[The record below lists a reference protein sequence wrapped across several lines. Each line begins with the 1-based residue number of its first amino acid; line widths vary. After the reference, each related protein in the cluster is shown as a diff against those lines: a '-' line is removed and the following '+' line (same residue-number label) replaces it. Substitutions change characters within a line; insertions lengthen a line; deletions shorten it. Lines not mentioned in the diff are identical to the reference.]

1 MKFER
6 RNGIIVKLSL
16 ANDFGQFFH
25 QKVQGI
31 VSSLGGDGNLA
42 DSSSPC
48 NYSFNGFDVVS
59 EATVQR
65 TIKESPSKSCR
76 LDPIPTT
83 LLKDSIDEVVPA
95 ALFTRKK
102 EVFSRLDDLE
112 KVWKYAYT
120 KLSTMGTDD
129 YVQVTCL
136 LEEVEKVDELQVAM
150 GVAKDDSYFGTFYKK
165 LKEVTKLKD
174 GRVSRLTALV
184 TIKQYWQYVNDTVV
198 HKKEV
203 LATLMNLSEKDEKDM
218 NSSKDKGN
226 NFVKGKRYRNAH
238 DMYTKALAIG
248 VFNHILYSNRCQTAL
263 HMEDF
268 WDALV
273 DARRAITI
281 KPDWQEG
288 HYHYAQAFFELK
300 NIDRAL
306 HENKRGQELCDDG
319 GSQTGDLQRQATM
332 FNDKKKRLVSLN
344 SKKEEVRESE
354 TDSDSDSDRK
364 GKSRKPSKLPDINQD
379 LQKSKEDFNKK
390 KAEEAKKKKEEEVRK
405 EKEVAD
411 RKRRE
416 AEERERKRQEEQE
429 IRRRQ
434 RIMHDVEASNKSSE
448 EDEKRKAERNKRKAE
463 KAERKR
469 KEAEKQAQERVK
481 RDEKEKHAKEKEKQ
495 AKREAEIARQQ
506 KEQMRRENERLTKER
521 NAIEKCL
528 ADGSLAL
535 VSGQSR
541 QAITQYDRAAEL
553 LKATKKE
560 HYGMHEADYLV
571 FLYAQATAYLKS
583 GIPLEINEALSRF
596 ESITKDFPNMR
607 NGLPFYGLATALFK
621 LNRFTEALDPI
632 EKSLF
637 ITTRFDQTI
646 HTWPGTSTNIE
657 ETEEGKLEAAL
668 KELQRWCKNPPSADA
683 TCRYME
689 CTSKREMYFSDL
701 DFKGYIKVQC
711 SERCY
716 IDYHINCWKAIKN
729 ESNILGEKE
738 ALKTKCS
745 TPDCLGTLSYI
756 KVIEGNGIIK
766 TEFKVEKPP
775 KPAKDEA
782 KKKSAPKPT
791 KDQKKGKKFRK
802 YHQSDSYM
810 YKAEKGQGDAEG
822 QPGHGQTAEGAHAE
836 KEDSSSKSAHRAT
849 KPRTGSDAGIA
860 AATDST
866 QNDTSRVQGAEG
878 EAEIKP
884 EATYVLKRDEFD
896 DVEQKKTNK
905 AQPKK
910 SRKPVTL
917 HEEASNIVQF
927 DFGPTT
933 RHLYGADDAEEL
945 QERKNRWHSTLT
957 VSEDRPFAIP
967 EYLQDA
973 ARKMDASFQKEG
985 FIIVPETDE
994 EKSQKTVLFLHFN
1007 DIFSSNGPL
1016 YLQDPII
1023 TRYMEHLTFE
1033 HQELILKRGGLKP
1046 FLLESEDMVVIGDYA
1061 SMKGD
1066 AQKCR
1071 ELAIRNGYQERELS
1085 GDVAGYSLNPNSVP
1099 FIPGLGGYNPTLSVG
1114 LDQFD
1119 AMTKRGPVS
1128 GLDSFDGD
1136 EDSDEEDDNE
1146 IKTEESEG
1154 TKNES
1159 DNDDTTTSSD
1169 DEDDDE
1175 NDDSD
1180 DDNDEAE
1187 DSFHDAS
1194 SEMHASNYEGIEPE
1208 LYQSILEDKVSVPSN
1223 CKVDGIDDED
1233 YHWED
1238 HYSSKELTME
1248 EVDDDVVVHGETD
1261 KNGEQSHV
1269 QRGGEGT
1276 KGNTGASN
1284 NIESKDT
1291 VDSAEGRERQESVTK
1306 LPVPSEMDRSD
1317 FELIRDGISGC
1328 QSEHESSIQSDGPR
1342 SVVQESAS
1350 ITENPGKLMVVNGVA
1365 SICFPSLVGAPTEQP
1380 YAESNEMTSE
1390 LNKGTV
1396 NQSVRPDKADSD
1408 DGTSVDGVLNPRPDD
1423 EVVGASNT
1431 KKFEQPISKPVA
1443 TPVSNSTHVVNT
1455 ETTMPK
1461 VNRQE
1466 SGKETQELQRTPL
1479 SESDYEK
1486 MFEKRMQQW
1495 KDQQPAVHEQR
1506 TFGTNTDDYV
1516 NQQMESLQRA
1526 LEQAENN
1533 KKISEARMIEYQ
1545 QAFTRRANEKIRS
1558 LQEKYQKD
1566 LDLREKKA
1574 KEEKQLLFNSLHQ
1587 VEAEYLKQNKR
1598 LNVLEEYEE
1607 SRERTKQ
1614 TLANLNEK
1622 NKKLVLALANEN
1634 DRLWRVLEQAENNK
1648 KISKAR
1654 MIEYQQTFTR
1664 RANEK
1669 IRSLQEKY
1677 QNSVKDKEKTNK
1689 MLEKQSKKLTTEKQ
1703 ELHDNVSKLQFE
1715 MALLNEDR
1723 LTADSRRTQME
1734 KDMEESQKVFK
1745 ELKGGWDALELRLK
1759 ARDEEAVKSL
1769 GRACKAEIQFL
1780 HLFMAKELKPL
1791 EEACKEANSHIQTIA
1806 NILQNNPMM
1815 EEHVRAIRSM
1825 WQDCLATNQR
1835 AASKAQN
1842 EFQKQVNAI
1851 QNGATLDS
1859 MKPVEVPAPYKPEG
1873 LVKGASG
1880 SPTSQPALT
1889 LPSSMAHEPGMAAPA
1904 PGSWTMSAPRMK
1916 PVDQDGIIAAPTAEG
1931 VPLNGAGV
1939 VENQPA
1945 SHTNPEAQRKTLA
1958 MAQSEA
1964 MAEAQAQAQAQE
1976 QEQAQAQALAHA
1988 QAQAQAKAKA
1998 QQIQQAQAMSRAQTP
2013 PVVSQGEAT
2022 TQQAAMSGNQQS
2034 NAIPPNMQHAQHQMR
2049 MSQQQGAAARHQ
2061 HQVQQ
2066 QQQMLARQQYM
2077 EQQVARPKNSFER
2090 IMLRLHGFFP
2100 NYNKVQLTGFLKEV
2114 RTSNNGSLSG
2124 LSVEEIVRRV
2134 KDLVHQ
2140 RQRETAGN
2148 ASQRMQNKGF
2158 SNHQGMSGGRPT
2170 APPATFNTQPKRSS
2184 YYNAPTPPQ
2193 PAWSTVGHIQGLNL
2207 HKELVDGEA
2216 EEEDPCVICHDE
2228 MSGDNTL
2235 EIECGHIF
2243 HIHCLHEW
2251 LKQQQTCPTCRN
2263 FTILKDDYPSLHK

>member
-1 MKFER
+1 MVFLYYYCYNPLINLFIFFLQPHLDKNPGVYLNADQPPCLKFM
-6 RNGIIVKLSL
+6 
-16 ANDFGQFFH
+16 
-25 QKVQGI
+25 
-31 VSSLGGDGNLA
+31 
-42 DSSSPC
+42 
-48 NYSFNGFDVVS
+48 VS
-59 EATVQR
+59 EADIRRQEERVKEVRDRLQR
-65 TIKESPSKSCR
+65 VMKGDPEAIQALKDDEEKKEKEKQEEKERERKKKEKEISIYSHPDVKPKLKSCKCGR
-76 LDPIPTT
+76 YHATCEA
-83 LLKDSIDEVVPA
+83 KEVVEIWNKHLRDGRKMHETNMRIV
-95 ALFTRKK
+95 LFAPLLYNRSTLAPKWQQWMRKLDLIIDDMAPLERKK
-102 EVFSRLDDLE
+102 EVFFRLDELDKVLE
-112 KVWKYAYT
+112 YIHT
-120 KLSTMGTDD
+120 KLSTMQTDD
-129 YVQVTCL
+129 YDRMTWL

-150 GVAKDDSYFGTFYKK
+150 EVAKSNSYFVTFYDNLKTRKK
-165 LKEVTKLKD
+165 MKD
-174 GRVSRLTALV
+174 SRVSRLMALV
-184 TIKQYWQYVNDTVV
+184 TIKQYWQYVHHTVI
-198 HKKEV
+198 HKKEI
-203 LATLMNLSEKDEKDM
+203 LATLMKLGERDEKDM
-218 NSSKDKGN
+218 NSLKDRGN
-226 NFVKGKRYRNAH
+226 NLFKNNKFRNAH
-238 DMYTKALAIG
+238 EMYTKALAIG

-268 WDALV
+268 WDALW
-273 DARRAITI
+273 DARRAVTI
-281 KPDWQEG
+281 KPDWQKGHYRYAQAFFELKDIDRALRENKRGQKLCDDGGSQTGDLQRQATMFSDEKKRLVSLNSKKNEVPDLVSESETDSDSDSG

-300 NIDRAL
+300 DIDRAL
-306 HENKRGQELCDDG
+306 RENKRGQELCDDG

-332 FNDKKKRLVSLN
+332 FNDEKKRLVSLN
-344 SKKEEVRESE
+344 SKKNEVPDLVSESE

-802 YHQSDSYM
+802 YHQSDSY
-810 YKAEKGQGDAEG
+810 KAEKGQGDAEG

-945 QERKNRWHSTLT
+945 QERQNRWHSTLT

-973 ARKMDASFQKEG
+973 ARKIDASFQKEE

-1007 DIFSSNGPL
+1007 EIFSSNGPL
-1016 YLQDPII
+1016 HLQDPII

-1175 NDDSD
+1175 EDDSD

-1194 SEMHASNYEGIEPE
+1194 SEMHASNYEGIETE

-1238 HYSSKELTME
+1238 HYSSKELAME
-1248 EVDDDVVVHGETD
+1248 EVDDDVLVHGETD

-1269 QRGGEGT
+1269 QRGGAGT

-1317 FELIRDGISGC
+1317 FELIRDGIGGC
-1328 QSEHESSIQSDGPR
+1328 QSEHGSSIQSDGPR

-1365 SICFPSLVGAPTEQP
+1365 SICFKSLVGAPTEQP

-1495 KDQQPAVHEQR
+1495 KDQQPPVHEQR

-1516 NQQMESLQRA
+1516 NQQMESL
-1526 LEQAENN
+1526 
-1533 KKISEARMIEYQ
+1533 
-1545 QAFTRRANEKIRS
+1545 
-1558 LQEKYQKD
+1558 QKD

-1607 SRERTKQ
+1607 SREKTKQ
-1614 TLANLNEK
+1614 KHAELKERYE
-1622 NKKLVLALANEN
+1622 KLVLASADET
-1634 DRLWRVLEQAENNK
+1634 E
-1648 KISKAR
+1648 
-1654 MIEYQQTFTR
+1654 
-1664 RANEK
+1664 
-1669 IRSLQEKY
+1669 SLKSEIGILRT
-1677 QNSVKDKEKTNK
+1677 SVKDKEKTNK
-1689 MLEKQSKKLTTEKQ
+1689 MLEKQSKKLTAEKQ
-1703 ELHDNVSKLQFE
+1703 ELQDNVSKLQCE

-1734 KDMEESQKVFK
+1734 KDMEESKKVPK
-1745 ELKGGWDALELRLK
+1745 ELKEAMHALELRLK

-1769 GRACKAEIQFL
+1769 GRACKAETNVKTQVEYQDIR
-1780 HLFMAKELKPL
+1780 EG
-1791 EEACKEANSHIQTIA
+1791 
-1806 NILQNNPMM
+1806 M
-1815 EEHVRAIRSM
+1815 EEDVKRKNIEVR
-1825 WQDCLATNQR
+1825 
-1835 AASKAQN
+1835 
-1842 EFQKQVNAI
+1842 
-1851 QNGATLDS
+1851 
-1859 MKPVEVPAPYKPEG
+1859 
-1873 LVKGASG
+1873 
-1880 SPTSQPALT
+1880 
-1889 LPSSMAHEPGMAAPA
+1889 
-1904 PGSWTMSAPRMK
+1904 
-1916 PVDQDGIIAAPTAEG
+1916 
-1931 VPLNGAGV
+1931 LN
-1939 VENQPA
+1939 
-1945 SHTNPEAQRKTLA
+1945 
-1958 MAQSEA
+1958 
-1964 MAEAQAQAQAQE
+1964 
-1976 QEQAQAQALAHA
+1976 
-1988 QAQAQAKAKA
+1988 
-1998 QQIQQAQAMSRAQTP
+1998 
-2013 PVVSQGEAT
+2013 
-2022 TQQAAMSGNQQS
+2022 
-2034 NAIPPNMQHAQHQMR
+2034 
-2049 MSQQQGAAARHQ
+2049 
-2061 HQVQQ
+2061 
-2066 QQQMLARQQYM
+2066 
-2077 EQQVARPKNSFER
+2077 NSFEVR
-2090 IMLRLHGFFP
+2090 QKNSSPGFYGP
-2100 NYNKVQLTGFLKEV
+2100 LE
-2114 RTSNNGSLSG
+2114 
-2124 LSVEEIVRRV
+2124 
-2134 KDLVHQ
+2134 
-2140 RQRETAGN
+2140 
-2148 ASQRMQNKGF
+2148 ASTWVM
-2158 SNHQGMSGGRPT
+2158 
-2170 APPATFNTQPKRSS
+2170 
-2184 YYNAPTPPQ
+2184 
-2193 PAWSTVGHIQGLNL
+2193 
-2207 HKELVDGEA
+2207 
-2216 EEEDPCVICHDE
+2216 
-2228 MSGDNTL
+2228 
-2235 EIECGHIF
+2235 
-2243 HIHCLHEW
+2243 
-2251 LKQQQTCPTCRN
+2251 
-2263 FTILKDDYPSLHK
+2263 